1 MEPRFHRPGNEDPA
15 LPSRFSAGGPP
26 RAANIQAMN
35 SATAPEAMRP
45 ASEFESGSHATG
57 KGQVVAWA
65 AWDWGSAAFNAVMT
79 TFVFTVYLTSKAFGG
94 EDEASAV
101 LGSALAI
108 AGAAIAL
115 LAPVTGQRS
124 DSGGRRKLWLGVNTA
139 AVALLTGL
147 CFFVFPRP
155 EFLLLGVTLI
165 ALGNVFFEFAGV
177 NYNAML
183 AQISTPANIG
193 KISGF
198 GWASGYLGGI
208 VALLIVLQLFVQPSF
223 EWFGASTEES
233 LNIRLVAVFSALW
246 FLVFAIPVML
256 AVPEVPK
263 ARQSGLG
270 FFASYSLL
278 VRRIRAIYRTSP
290 HTIYFLLASAIFR
303 DGLAAVFTFGG
314 IIAAGTFGF
323 ELKQV
328 IFFAIF
334 GNVVAA
340 VGALLGGLLDDRVG
354 PKAVIIGSLIGLLI
368 AGSVLLALGNGNY
381 SFFGMDWAGSTTFWV
396 FGLFLC
402 LFVGPAQ
409 SSSRAYLARLA
420 PHGESGELFGLY
432 ATTGRAVSFLAP
444 ALFTLCIA
452 VATPLVA
459 PGEAQRW
466 GILGIMVV
474 LLAGLLVMLPV
485 KPPGRTEIAVV
496 PGA

>member
-1 MEPRFHRPGNEDPA
+1 
-15 LPSRFSAGGPP
+15 
-26 RAANIQAMN
+26 MN
-35 SATAPEAMRP
+35 SASAPRAVQPSSELASGNEA
-45 ASEFESGSHATG
+45 SSTG
-57 KGQVVAWA
+57 RILAWA
-65 AWDWGSAAFNAVMT
+65 SWDWGSAAFNAVMT
-79 TFVFTVYLTSKAFGG
+79 TFVFTVYLTSNAFGG
-94 EDEASAV
+94 EDQASAV
-101 LGSALAI
+101 LGAALAV
-108 AGAAIAL
+108 AGFAIAL

-124 DSGGRRKLWLGVNTA
+124 DAGGRRKLWLGVNTA
-139 AVALLTGL
+139 AVAVLTAL
-147 CFFVFPRP
+147 CFFVYPQP
-155 EFLLLGVTLI
+155 GFLLLGVTLI

-183 AQISTPANIG
+183 AQISTPRNIG
-193 KISGF
+193 KVSGI
-198 GWASGYLGGI
+198 GWGAGYLGGI

-223 EWFGASTEES
+223 DWFGASTEDS

-246 FLVFAIPVML
+246 FFVFALPVL
-256 AVPEVPK
+256 FAVPELPRTGQA
-263 ARQSGLG
+263 ARLG
-270 FFASYSLL
+270 IVASYRLL
-278 VRRIRAIYRTSP
+278 FRRIRAIYATSP
-290 HTIYFLLASAIFR
+290 HTIYFLLASAVFR

-323 ELKQV
+323 ALSQV

-340 VGALLGGLLDDRVG
+340 VGAVIGGFLDDRLG
-354 PKAVIIGSLIGLLI
+354 PKAVIIGSLAGLLA
-368 AGSVLLALGNGNY
+368 AGTVILVLGNGDY
-381 SFFGMDWAGSTTFWV
+381 VFFGLPWEGSTTFWV

-444 ALFTLCIA
+444 ALFTLCIT

-459 PGEAQRW
+459 AGQAQRW

-474 LLAGLLVMLPV
+474 LLAGLLVLLPV
-485 KPPGRTEIAVV
+485 KSPDKAPIAVV
-496 PGA
+496 PPA

>member
-1 MEPRFHRPGNEDPA
+1 
-15 LPSRFSAGGPP
+15 
-26 RAANIQAMN
+26 MN
-35 SATAPEAMRP
+35 SASAPGTTH
-45 ASEFESGSHATG
+45 ASSELESGS
-57 KGQVVAWA
+57 QVTSKARILAWA
-65 AWDWGSAAFNAVMT
+65 SWDWGSAAFNAVMT
-79 TFVFTVYLTSKAFGG
+79 TFVFTVYLTSAAFGG
-94 EDEASAV
+94 EDQASAV
-101 LGSALAI
+101 LGGALAI
-108 AGAAIAL
+108 AGLAIAL

-124 DSGGRRKLWLGVNTA
+124 DAGGRRKLWLGVNTA

-155 EFLLLGVTLI
+155 EFLVLGVSLI

-183 AQISTPANIG
+183 AQISTPRNIG
-193 KISGF
+193 RVSGI
-198 GWASGYLGGI
+198 GWGAGYLGGI
-208 VALLIVLQLFVQPSF
+208 VALLVVLQLFVQPRF
-223 EWFGASTEES
+223 EWFGASTQDS

-246 FLVFAIPVML
+246 FFVFALPVL
-256 AVPEVPK
+256 FAVPELPRSAQ
-263 ARQSGLG
+263 ARRLG
-270 FFASYSLL
+270 IVASYGLL
-278 VRRIRAIYRTSP
+278 LRRIKAIYATSP
-290 HTIYFLLASAIFR
+290 HTIYFLLASAVFR

-323 ELKQV
+323 ELSEV

-340 VGALLGGLLDDRVG
+340 VGAVIGGFLDDRIG
-354 PKAVIIGSLIGLLI
+354 PKAVIVGSLVGLLV
-368 AGSVLLALGNGNY
+368 AGTAILILGNGDY
-381 SFFGMDWAGSTTFWV
+381 ALFGLAWSGSTTFWV

-420 PHGESGELFGLY
+420 PDGQSGELFGLY

-452 VATPLVA
+452 LATPLVA

-474 LLAGLLVMLPV
+474 LLTGLLVLLPV
-485 KPPGRTEIAVV
+485 KSPDKAPIAVV
-496 PGA
+496 PAA

>member
-1 MEPRFHRPGNEDPA
+1 
-15 LPSRFSAGGPP
+15 
-26 RAANIQAMN
+26 MN
-35 SATAPEAMRP
+35 SAAAPEAMRP
-45 ASEFESGSHATG
+45 TSELESGS
-57 KGQVVAWA
+57 QVSSRGRVLAWA

-94 EDEASAV
+94 GDQASAV
-101 LGSALAI
+101 LGGALAI

-115 LAPVTGQRS
+115 LAPVFGQRS
-124 DSGGRRKLWLGVNTA
+124 DTGGRRKLWLGVNTA
-139 AVALLTGL
+139 AVALLTAL
-147 CFFVFPRP
+147 CFFVLPRP

-165 ALGNVFFEFAGV
+165 ALGNVFFEFASV

-183 AQISTPANIG
+183 AQVSTPKNIG
-193 KISGF
+193 KVSGF
-198 GWASGYLGGI
+198 GWGMGYLGGI
-208 VALLIVLQLFVQPSF
+208 VALLVVLQLFVQPSF
-223 EWFGASTEES
+223 EWFGSSTEDS
-233 LNIRLVAVFSALW
+233 LNLRLVAVFSALW
-246 FLVFAIPVML
+246 FFIFALPVL
-256 AVPEVPK
+256 FAVPELPGTRK
-263 ARQSGLG
+263 GAGIGLL
-270 FFASYSLL
+270 ASYDLL
-278 VRRIRAIYRTSP
+278 ARRIRAIYKTSP

-323 ELKQV
+323 ELKEV

-340 VGALLGGLLDDRVG
+340 VGAIVGGFLDDRIG
-354 PKAVIIGSLIGLLI
+354 PKAVIIASLVGLLL
-368 AGSVLLALGNGNY
+368 AGSAILALGNGNY
-381 SFFGMDWAGSTTFWV
+381 EFFGREWAGTTTFWV
-396 FGLFLC
+396 FGLLLC

-444 ALFTLCIA
+444 ALFTLCIG
-452 VATPLVA
+452 VAAPLVP

-474 LLAGLLVMLPV
+474 LLAGLLVLLPV
-485 KPPGRTEIAVV
+485 KPPGKTGIAVV
-496 PGA
+496 PDA

>member
-1 MEPRFHRPGNEDPA
+1 
-15 LPSRFSAGGPP
+15 
-26 RAANIQAMN
+26 MN
-35 SATAPEAMRP
+35 SAAAPEATHP
-45 ASEFESGSHATG
+45 ASELESGSQVSH
-57 KGQVVAWA
+57 KGRILAWA

-79 TFVFTVYLTSKAFGG
+79 TFVFTVYLTSNAFGG
-94 EDEASAV
+94 EDQASAV
-101 LGSALAI
+101 LGGALAI

-124 DSGGRRKLWLGVNTA
+124 DTGGHRKLWLGVNTA
-139 AVALLTGL
+139 VVALLTAL

-165 ALGNVFFEFAGV
+165 ALANVFFEFAGV

-183 AQISTPANIG
+183 TQISTPQNIG
-193 KISGF
+193 KVSGF
-198 GWASGYLGGI
+198 GWGMGYLGGI
-208 VALLIVLQLFVQPSF
+208 VALLAVLQLFVQPSF
-223 EWFGASTEES
+223 EWFGASTADS

-246 FLVFAIPVML
+246 FFIFALPVL
-256 AVPEVPK
+256 FAVPELPRAK
-263 ARQSGLG
+263 QGTGLG
-270 FFASYSLL
+270 FLASYGLL
-278 VRRIRAIYRTSP
+278 VRRIKAIYRTSP
-290 HTIYFLLASAIFR
+290 HTIYFLLASAVFR

-323 ELKQV
+323 ELKDV

-340 VGALLGGLLDDRVG
+340 VGAVLGGFLDDRIG
-354 PKAVIIGSLIGLLI
+354 PKAVITGSLIGLLV
-368 AGSVLLALGNGNY
+368 AGTAILVLGSDNHSFLG
-381 SFFGMDWAGSTTFWV
+381 MEWAGTTTFWI

-420 PHGESGELFGLY
+420 PAGESGELFGLY

-452 VATPLVA
+452 VAAPLVE

-466 GILGIMVV
+466 GILGIMAV
-474 LLAGLLVMLPV
+474 LLAGLLLLLPV
-485 KPPGRTEIAVV
+485 KAPDKTEIAVV
-496 PGA
+496 PAV

>member
-1 MEPRFHRPGNEDPA
+1 
-15 LPSRFSAGGPP
+15 
-26 RAANIQAMN
+26 MN
-35 SATAPEAMRP
+35 SASAPRAMQP
-45 ASEFESGSHATG
+45 SSELASGNQVST
-57 KGQVVAWA
+57 KGRILAWA
-65 AWDWGSAAFNAVMT
+65 SWDWGSAAFNAVMT
-79 TFVFTVYLTSKAFGG
+79 TFVFTVYLTSNAFGG
-94 EDEASAV
+94 KDEASAV
-101 LGSALAI
+101 LGGALAV
-108 AGAAIAL
+108 AGLAIAL

-124 DSGGRRKLWLGVNTA
+124 DAGGRRKLWLGVNTA
-139 AVALLTGL
+139 AVAVLTGL
-147 CFFVFPRP
+147 CFFVFPQP

-183 AQISTPANIG
+183 AQISTPRNIG
-193 KISGF
+193 KVSGI
-198 GWASGYLGGI
+198 GWGAGYLGGI

-223 EWFGASTEES
+223 EWFGASTQDS

-246 FLVFAIPVML
+246 FFIFALPVL
-256 AVPEVPK
+256 FAVPELPRTGRA
-263 ARQSGLG
+263 ARLG
-270 FFASYSLL
+270 IVASYRLL
-278 VRRIRAIYRTSP
+278 FRRIRAIYATSP
-290 HTIYFLLASAIFR
+290 HTIYFLLASAVFR

-323 ELKQV
+323 ELSQV

-340 VGALLGGLLDDRVG
+340 VGAIIGGFLDDRVG
-354 PKAVIIGSLIGLLI
+354 PKAVIIGSLAGLLV
-368 AGSVLLALGNGNY
+368 AGTVILVLGNGDY

-444 ALFTLCIA
+444 ALFTLCIT

-459 PGEAQRW
+459 AGEAQRW

-474 LLAGLLVMLPV
+474 LLAGLLVLLPV
-485 KPPGRTEIAVV
+485 KSPDKAPIAVV
-496 PGA
+496 PSA

>member
-1 MEPRFHRPGNEDPA
+1 
-15 LPSRFSAGGPP
+15 
-26 RAANIQAMN
+26 MN
-35 SATAPEAMRP
+35 SASAPRATQPSSEL
-45 ASEFESGSHATG
+45 ASGNQASS
-57 KGQVVAWA
+57 KGRILAWA
-65 AWDWGSAAFNAVMT
+65 SWDWGSAAFNAVMT
-79 TFVFTVYLTSKAFGG
+79 TFVFTVYLTSNAFGG
-94 EDEASAV
+94 KDEASAV
-101 LGSALAI
+101 LGGALAV
-108 AGAAIAL
+108 AGLAIAL

-124 DSGGRRKLWLGVNTA
+124 DAGGRRKLWLGVNTA
-139 AVALLTGL
+139 AVAVLTAL
-147 CFFVFPRP
+147 CFFVFPQP

-183 AQISTPANIG
+183 AQISTPRNIG
-193 KISGF
+193 KVSGI
-198 GWASGYLGGI
+198 GWGAGYLGGI

-223 EWFGASTEES
+223 DWFGASTQDS

-246 FLVFAIPVML
+246 FFIFALPVL
-256 AVPEVPK
+256 FAVPELPRTGQA
-263 ARQSGLG
+263 ARLG
-270 FFASYSLL
+270 IVASYRLL
-278 VRRIRAIYRTSP
+278 FRRIRAIYATSP
-290 HTIYFLLASAIFR
+290 HTIYFLLASAVFR

-323 ELKQV
+323 ELSQV

-340 VGALLGGLLDDRVG
+340 VGAIIGGFLDDKVG
-354 PKAVIIGSLIGLLI
+354 PKAVIIGSLVGLLV
-368 AGSVLLALGNGNY
+368 AGTVILVLGNGDY

-402 LFVGPAQ
+402 LFIGPAQ

-444 ALFTLCIA
+444 ALFTLCIT

-459 PGEAQRW
+459 AGEAQRW

-474 LLAGLLVMLPV
+474 LLAGLLVLLPV
-485 KPPGRTEIAVV
+485 KSPDKAPIAVV
-496 PGA
+496 PSA

>member
-1 MEPRFHRPGNEDPA
+1 MHR
-15 LPSRFSAGGPP
+15 
-26 RAANIQAMN
+26 MN
-35 SATAPEAMRP
+35 SASALGETQPSP
-45 ASEFESGSHATG
+45 DLESGHRRTS
-57 KGQVVAWA
+57 KGRILAWA
-65 AWDWGSAAFNAVMT
+65 SWDWGSAAFNAVMT
-79 TFVFTVYLTSKAFGG
+79 TFVFTVYLTSNSFGG
-94 EDEASAV
+94 EDRASAV
-101 LGSALAI
+101 LGSALAV
-108 AGAAIAL
+108 AGLAIAL

-124 DSGGRRKLWLGVNTA
+124 DAGGRRKLWLGVNTA
-139 AVALLTGL
+139 AVAILTAL

-155 EFLLLGVTLI
+155 EFLLLGVSLI

-183 AQISTPANIG
+183 AQISTPRNIG
-193 KISGF
+193 KVSGF
-198 GWASGYLGGI
+198 GWGAGYLGGI

-223 EWFGASTEES
+223 DWFGASTQDS

-246 FLVFAIPVML
+246 FLVFALPVL
-256 AVPEVPK
+256 FAVPELPRAAQAK
-263 ARQSGLG
+263 RLG
-270 FFASYSLL
+270 FLASYGLL
-278 VRRIRAIYRTSP
+278 VRRIKAIYATSP
-290 HTIYFLLASAIFR
+290 HTIYFLLASAVFR

-323 ELKQV
+323 GLSQV

-340 VGALLGGLLDDRVG
+340 VGAMAGGILDDRIG
-354 PKAVIIGSLIGLLI
+354 PKRVIIGSLVGLLV
-368 AGSVLLALGNGNY
+368 AGTVIVVLGNGDY
-381 SFFGMDWAGSTTFWV
+381 VFLGMAWAGSTTFWV

-444 ALFTLCIA
+444 ALFTLSITLA
-452 VATPLVA
+452 APLVA

-466 GILGIMVV
+466 GILGIMAV
-474 LLAGLLVMLPV
+474 LLAGLLVLLPV
-485 KPPGRTEIAVV
+485 KSPDKAPIAVV
-496 PGA
+496 PAA

>member
-1 MEPRFHRPGNEDPA
+1 
-15 LPSRFSAGGPP
+15 
-26 RAANIQAMN
+26 MN
-35 SATAPEAMRP
+35 SASAPRAIQP
-45 ASEFESGSHATG
+45 SSELATG
-57 KGQVVAWA
+57 NQVSSKGRILAWA
-65 AWDWGSAAFNAVMT
+65 SWDWGSAAFNAVMT
-79 TFVFTVYLTSKAFGG
+79 TFVFTVYLTSNAFGG
-94 EDEASAV
+94 KDEASAV
-101 LGSALAI
+101 LGAALAA
-108 AGAAIAL
+108 AGLAIAL

-124 DSGGRRKLWLGVNTA
+124 DAGGRRKLWLGVNTA
-139 AVALLTGL
+139 AVAVLTAL
-147 CFFVFPRP
+147 CFFVFPQP

-183 AQISTPANIG
+183 AQISTPRNIG
-193 KISGF
+193 KVSGI
-198 GWASGYLGGI
+198 GWGAGYLGGI

-223 EWFGASTEES
+223 EWFGASTQDS

-246 FLVFAIPVML
+246 FFIFALPVL
-256 AVPEVPK
+256 FAVPELPRTGQA
-263 ARQSGLG
+263 ARLG
-270 FFASYSLL
+270 IVASYRLL
-278 VRRIRAIYRTSP
+278 FRRIRAIYATSP
-290 HTIYFLLASAIFR
+290 HTIYFLLASAVFR

-323 ELKQV
+323 ELSQV

-340 VGALLGGLLDDRVG
+340 FGAIIGGFLDDRVG
-354 PKAVIIGSLIGLLI
+354 PKAVIIGSLAGLLV
-368 AGSVLLALGNGNY
+368 AGTVILVLGNGDY

-444 ALFTLCIA
+444 ALFTLCIT

-459 PGEAQRW
+459 AGEAQRW

-474 LLAGLLVMLPV
+474 LLAGLLVLLPV
-485 KPPGRTEIAVV
+485 KSPDKAPIAVV
-496 PGA
+496 PSA

>member
-1 MEPRFHRPGNEDPA
+1 
-15 LPSRFSAGGPP
+15 
-26 RAANIQAMN
+26 MN
-35 SATAPEAMRP
+35 SAAAPEATQP
-45 ASEFESGSHATG
+45 SSELEAGNQASNKARIL
-57 KGQVVAWA
+57 AWA
-65 AWDWGSAAFNAVMT
+65 AWDWGSAAFNAIMT

-94 EDEASAV
+94 EDQASAV
-101 LGSALAI
+101 LGGALAV

-124 DSGGRRKLWLGVNTA
+124 DTGGRRKLWLGVNTA
-139 AVALLTGL
+139 AVALLTAL

-155 EFLLLGVTLI
+155 EFLLLGVSLI
-165 ALGNVFFEFAGV
+165 ALANVFFEFAGV

-183 AQISTPANIG
+183 AQISTPRNIG

-198 GWASGYLGGI
+198 GWAMGYLGGI
-208 VALLIVLQLFVQPSF
+208 VALLIVLQLFVQPRF
-223 EWFGASTEES
+223 EWFGASTQDS

-246 FLVFAIPVML
+246 FFIFALPVL
-256 AVPEVPK
+256 FAVPELPK
-263 ARQSGLG
+263 PERGARLL
-270 FFASYSLL
+270 ASYGLL
-278 VRRIRAIYRTSP
+278 VRRIKAIYRTSP

-323 ELKQV
+323 ELSQV

-340 VGALLGGLLDDRVG
+340 VGAIIGGFLDDRVG
-354 PKAVIIGSLIGLLI
+354 PKTVILGSLVGLLA
-368 AGSVLLALGNGNY
+368 AGSVILALGNGDY
-381 SFFGMDWAGSTTFWV
+381 VFFGMNWAGSTTFWV

-409 SSSRAYLARLA
+409 ASSRAYLARLA
-420 PHGESGELFGLY
+420 PQGESGELFGLY

-444 ALFTLCIA
+444 TLFTLCIA
-452 VATPLVA
+452 VASPLVA
-459 PGEAQRW
+459 EGEAQRW

-474 LLAGLLVMLPV
+474 VLAGFLVLLPV
-485 KPPGRTEIAVV
+485 KPPSETEIAVV
-496 PGA
+496 PQS